1 MKWNEG
7 SGKGQRCKSAQCYL
21 CVPVQGED
29 ESESEREPSDTWRLD
44 LAAVDQAPSVGPS
57 SFLAARV

>member
-1 MKWNEG
+1 MKARGRDRDVN
-7 SGKGQRCKSAQCYL
+7 RLNCYL